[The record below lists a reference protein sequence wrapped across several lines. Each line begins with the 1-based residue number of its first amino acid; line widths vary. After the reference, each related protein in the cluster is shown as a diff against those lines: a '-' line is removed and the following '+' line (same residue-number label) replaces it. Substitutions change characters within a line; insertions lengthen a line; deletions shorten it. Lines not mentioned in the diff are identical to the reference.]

1 MLAAC
6 DTAAMTKPGFEEIPL
21 DLSRVPSVEEG
32 LADAAARDRAFVDL
46 AKASLGEGTLFLSHL
61 PLMSFINRAISLH
74 RGIVAVVRAENP
86 HAAFT
91 LLRAYL
97 ELTDL
102 VYYVDSDYEYLN
114 ALTQPMSELPRHARK
129 SFRDL
134 FEFAAPDMP
143 GVRTVY
149 SVLNEM
155 AHFGSTALWHPFSL
169 DETDP
174 ATGTLGTLAFST
186 GPHWKRPDD
195 ARIAL
200 AMLREADEVTLEV
213 LRLFAEHHV
222 TPSIERATG
231 GPPELTPG

>member
-1 MLAAC
+1 
-6 DTAAMTKPGFEEIPL
+6 MTKPGFEEIPL
-21 DLSRVPSVEEG
+21 DLSRVPSVTEG
-32 LADAAARDRAFVDL
+32 LADAAARDRAFADL
-46 AKASLGEGTLFLSHL
+46 ARESLGEGTLFLSHL

-74 RGIVAVVRAENP
+74 RGIVAAVKAENP

-97 ELTDL
+97 ELTVL
-102 VYYVDSDYEYLN
+102 VYYLDSDYEYLN
-114 ALTQPMSELPRHARK
+114 ALTQPMSELPRNTRK

-149 SVLNEM
+149 AVLNEM

-169 DETDP
+169 DEADP
-174 ATGTLGTLAFST
+174 AAGTLGTLAFST
-186 GPHWKRPDD
+186 GPHWKKPDD

-200 AMLREADEVTLEV
+200 AMLREADEVTLAV
-213 LRLFAEHHV
+213 LRLFAAHHV
-222 TPSIERATG
+222 MPSVEHAVE
-231 GPPELTPG
+231 GPPELPG